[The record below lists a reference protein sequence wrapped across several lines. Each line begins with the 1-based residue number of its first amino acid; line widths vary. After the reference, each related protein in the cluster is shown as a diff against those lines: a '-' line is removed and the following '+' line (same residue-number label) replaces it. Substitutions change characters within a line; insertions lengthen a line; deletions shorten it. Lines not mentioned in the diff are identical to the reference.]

1 MLNTILGYILISS
14 IAIGAFVS
22 IILFS
27 RVIIMM
33 FKYIKLEEAI
43 SKYRNELAYVKT
55 QISITQRNINKLKQG
70 S

>member
-14 IAIGAFVS
+14 IAIGAFIS

-27 RVIIMM
+27 RVIVMM
-33 FKYIKLEEAI
+33 FKYIKLEEAT
-43 SKYRNELAYVKT
+43 S
-55 QISITQRNINKLKQG
+55 SD